1 MVFFTKHDRGGIDMK
16 VLIVVDMQKD
26 FIDGSLGSKEAQ
38 AIVENVRNKIKN
50 FDGKVFF
57 TRDTHHEDYMDT
69 FEGKNLPVRHCI
81 ENTEGWEINAGLK
94 DLTGNAT
101 VINKPTFGFTDWAS
115 VIGETPE
122 SIEICGLCT
131 DICVISNAL
140 ILRAIYPEVPMTAD
154 SSCCAGVTPEKHEA
168 ALNVMESCQIRVIR

>member
-1 MVFFTKHDRGGIDMK
+1 MK
-16 VLIVVDMQKD
+16 ILIVVDMQKD
-26 FIDGSLGSKEAQ
+26 FIDGSLGSKEAV
-38 AIVENVRNKIKN
+38 AIVENVKNRIKD

-57 TRDTHHEDYMDT
+57 TRDTHQPDYLNT
-69 FEGKNLPVRHCI
+69 FEGKNLPVEHCI
-81 ENTEGWEINAGLK
+81 ENTPGWEICAELK
-94 DLTGNAT
+94 ELADKAT
-101 VINKPTFGFTDWAS
+101 VINKPTFGYTDWAS
-115 VIGETPE
+115 LIGEQPE

-168 ALNVMESCQIRVIR
+168 ALNVMESCQIKVIR

>member
-1 MVFFTKHDRGGIDMK
+1 MK
-16 VLIVVDMQKD
+16 ILVVVDMQKD
-26 FIDGSLGSKEAQ
+26 FVDGSLGSKEAI
-38 AIVENVRNKIKN
+38 AIVDNVKNKISG

-57 TRDTHHEDYMDT
+57 TRDTHQENYMDT

-81 ENTEGWEINAGLK
+81 ENSPGWEICDELKGFCDNAV
-94 DLTGNAT
+94 
-101 VINKPTFGFTDWAS
+101 VIDKPTFGFTDWAS
-115 VIGETPE
+115 VIGEQPE
-122 SIEICGLCT
+122 SIDICGLCT